1 MEYKDFEYDFVER
14 TLRNIEWIEKQ
25 NSIVKDDPTSMT
37 FYEFTNLI
45 NQCLGLIL
53 LPSQFSNSTFLAN
66 FSQELTHY
74 GVGDNI
80 VNKIKGNKD
89 KTLSNILRHLRNGI
103 AHGHIQQY
111 SVNNHDITDVRIL
124 DADKGVVIT
133 SDDDAHT
140 IIELNIEEL
149 RTFAIKVA
157 EEYCRLKEEELN
169 QQSTQ

>member
-25 NSIVKDDPTSMT
+25 NSIVKDDSTSMT

-66 FSQELTHY
+66 FTQELTHY

-157 EEYCRLKEEELN
+157 EEYCRLKKEELDQAIN
-169 QQSTQ
+169 

>member
-1 MEYKDFEYDFVER
+1 MLYKNFEHDFIER
-14 TLRNIEWIEKQ
+14 TINNLKWIDTK
-25 NSIVKDDPTSMT
+25 NSIDKTNKDSTI

-66 FSQELTHY
+66 FTQELTHY

-111 SVNNHDITDVRIL
+111 SANNHDITDVRIL

-157 EEYCRLKEEELN
+157 EEYCRLKKEELDQAIN
-169 QQSTQ
+169 

>member
-1 MEYKDFEYDFVER
+1 MKYKDFEYDFVIR
-14 TLRNIEWIEKQ
+14 TLRNIEVIEKQ
-25 NSIVKDDPTSMT
+25 IVINKKNNNDTT

-66 FSQELTHY
+66 FTQELTHY

-111 SVNNHDITDVRIL
+111 SVNNHDITDVRIF

-157 EEYCRLKEEELN
+157 EEYCRLKKEELDQAIN
-169 QQSTQ
+169 

>member
-66 FSQELTHY
+66 FTQELIHY
-74 GVGDNI
+74 GVEDNI

-111 SVNNHDITDVRIL
+111 SANNHDITDVRIL

-157 EEYCRLKEEELN
+157 EEYCRLKKEELN
-169 QQSTQ
+169 QAIN

>member
-1 MEYKDFEYDFVER
+1 MEYKNFELDFVER
-14 TLRNIEWIEKQ
+14 TLSNLEWIEKR
-25 NSIVKDDPTSMT
+25 NSINKENPTAKT

-74 GVGDNI
+74 GVGNNI

-140 IIELNIEEL
+140 IIEFNIEEL

-157 EEYCRLKEEELN
+157 EEYCRLKKEELDQAIN
-169 QQSTQ
+169 

>member
-1 MEYKDFEYDFVER
+1 MKYKDFEYDFVER
-14 TLRNIEWIEKQ
+14 TLRNIEWIAKQ
-25 NSIVKDDPTSMT
+25 NSTVKDDPTSMT

-66 FSQELTHY
+66 FTQELTHY

-111 SVNNHDITDVRIL
+111 SANNHDITDVRIL

-157 EEYCRLKEEELN
+157 EEYCRLKKEELN
-169 QQSTQ
+169 QAIN

>member
-66 FSQELTHY
+66 FTQELTHY

-111 SVNNHDITDVRIL
+111 SVNNHDITDVRIF
-124 DADKGVVIT
+124 DADKGVEIT

-157 EEYCRLKEEELN
+157 EEYCRLKKEELN
-169 QQSTQ
+169 QAIN

>member
-66 FSQELTHY
+66 FTQELTHY
-74 GVGDNI
+74 GVGYNI

-111 SVNNHDITDVRIL
+111 SVNNHNITDVRIL

-157 EEYCRLKEEELN
+157 EEYCRLKKEEVDQAIN
-169 QQSTQ
+169 

>member
-1 MEYKDFEYDFVER
+1 MEYKNFELDFVER
-14 TLRNIEWIEKQ
+14 TLSNIEWIEKQ
-25 NSIVKDDPTSMT
+25 NSINKENPTAKT

-74 GVGDNI
+74 GVGNNI

-140 IIELNIEEL
+140 IIEFNIEEL

-157 EEYCRLKEEELN
+157 EEYCRLKKEELDQAIN
-169 QQSTQ
+169 

>member
-1 MEYKDFEYDFVER
+1 MKYKDFEYDFVER
-14 TLRNIEWIEKQ
+14 TLRNIEWIAKQ
-25 NSIVKDDPTSMT
+25 NSTVKDDPTATT
-37 FYEFTNLI
+37 FCEFTNLI

-66 FSQELTHY
+66 FTQELTHY

-157 EEYCRLKEEELN
+157 EEYCRLKKEELN
-169 QQSTQ
+169 QAIN

>member
-66 FSQELTHY
+66 FTQELTHY

-89 KTLSNILRHLRNGI
+89 KTLSNTLRHLRNGI

-111 SVNNHDITDVRIL
+111 SANNHDITDVRIL

-157 EEYCRLKEEELN
+157 EEYCRLKKEELN
-169 QQSTQ
+169 QAIN

>member
-53 LPSQFSNSTFLAN
+53 LPSQFSKSTFLAN
-66 FSQELTHY
+66 FTQELTHY

-111 SVNNHDITDVRIL
+111 SANNHDITDVRIL

-157 EEYCRLKEEELN
+157 EEYCRLKKEELN
-169 QQSTQ
+169 QAIN

>member
-1 MEYKDFEYDFVER
+1 MEYKNFELDFVER
-14 TLRNIEWIEKQ
+14 TLSNIEWIEKQ
-25 NSIVKDDPTSMT
+25 NSINKENPTAKT

-74 GVGDNI
+74 GVGNNI

-111 SVNNHDITDVRIL
+111 SANNHDITDVRIL

-140 IIELNIEEL
+140 IIEFNIEEL

-157 EEYCRLKEEELN
+157 EEYCRLKKEELDQAIN
-169 QQSTQ
+169 

>member
-25 NSIVKDDPTSMT
+25 TSIVKDDPTSMM

-103 AHGHIQQY
+103 AHGHIQEY

-157 EEYCRLKEEELN
+157 EEYCRLKKEELDQAIN
-169 QQSTQ
+169 

>member
-25 NSIVKDDPTSMT
+25 NSIVKDDPTSMM

-140 IIELNIEEL
+140 IIEFNIEEL

-157 EEYCRLKEEELN
+157 EEYCRLKKEELDQAIN
-169 QQSTQ
+169 